1 MNLWFY
7 KDALGSENYETL
19 FGGPSGFEMDTRSGG
34 STTLSLYM
42 ASTRGG
48 NIFSP
53 FSLNTWYMVTM
64 VRDGVNEKYYIN
76 GELKKTIEAKSM
88 PNGTYFIGAWSN
100 ASGQNYYGN
109 ISDFRLYCT
118 PLTDA

>member
-1 MNLWFY
+1 
-7 KDALGSENYETL
+7 
-19 FGGPSGFEMDTRSGG
+19 MDTRSGS

-64 VRDGVNEKYYIN
+64 IRDGTNEMYYIN
-76 GELKKTIEAKSM
+76 GELKKTIEAKPM
-88 PNGTYFIGAWSN
+88 PNGVYRIGAW
-100 ASGQNYYGN
+100 ASDTG
-109 ISDFRLYCT
+109 
-118 PLTDA
+118 